1 MEISEKTVG
10 EVIQL
15 SVSGNV
21 DSISSSDLQQHILT
35 AFQKKKNIVIDF
47 SNVRYM
53 SSAGLRALL
62 LGQKTAMSKGGTLK
76 LIHVQESVM
85 SVFITAGFDKLLN
98 IEL

>member
-1 MEISEKTVG
+1 MEISEKIVG

-21 DSISSSDLQQHILT
+21 DSISSSELQQHILT
-35 AFQKKKNIVIDF
+35 SFQKKKNIVIDF

-85 SVFITAGFDKLLN
+85 SVFNTAGFDKLLN